1 MTETGTAWPSF
12 EPTDHLV
19 AAAGFFVGDPEDE
32 DEEEDDDDDR
42 EEDDNE
48 DGDSDEEED
57 GYSE

>member
-12 EPTDHLV
+12 EPSNHL
-19 AAAGFFVGDPEDE
+19 AAAVGLFVGDPEDE
-32 DEEEDDDDDR
+32 DEGDEDDR

-48 DGDSDEEED
+48 DDDEEED